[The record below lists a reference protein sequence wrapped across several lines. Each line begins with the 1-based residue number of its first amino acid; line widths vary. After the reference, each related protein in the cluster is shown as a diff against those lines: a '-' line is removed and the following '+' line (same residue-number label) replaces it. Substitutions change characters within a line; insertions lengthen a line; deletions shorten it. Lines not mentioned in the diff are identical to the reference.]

1 MAANALASNIQQI
14 NVRKVAIN
22 AKVTFV
28 IWILETISLIVVFVV
43 WIIFQ
48 MKELTTTLIFLF
60 LYVAIPLTFLMN
72 TSENKDRLAN
82 IEILDI
88 VRNTFCFSKKPISE
102 PNQNVSTINNKNN
115 DTSSKIVRSHQ
126 ELEKWADVLQLPMK
140 RPSNIVWNR
149 HIEMVLPDQN
159 DELRSLKCTNR
170 FSKG

>member
-14 NVRKVAIN
+14 NVRKVAVN

-102 PNQNVSTINNKNN
+102 PNHNVSTINNKYN
-115 DTSSKIVRSHQ
+115 DMSSKIVRSHQ

-140 RPSNIVWNR
+140 RPSNIV
-149 HIEMVLPDQN
+149 
-159 DELRSLKCTNR
+159 
-170 FSKG
+170 